1 MVFGPA
7 LTRLRQKLFL
17 SAFANQT
24 HSVDFVR
31 LHFTTSLWIADGEE
45 TSEVQPRRFSVVKLL
60 TKSIEC
66 PFDIFSYKMP
76 STHIHTHVQ
85 LKYVIKTLTEKNM
98 KLLLYVAALH
108 IKQIYL
114 KKVSKSSNGKMP
126 LTY

>member
-1 MVFGPA
+1 MNIFMVFGPA

-66 PFDIFSYKMP
+66 PFDIISYKMP

-85 LKYVIKTLTEKNM
+85 LKYVIKTLTEK
-98 KLLLYVAALH
+98 KYEVAAKCRCTSYKTDLFEKSFQV
-108 IKQIYL
+108 IKW
-114 KKVSKSSNGKMP
+114 
-126 LTY
+126 